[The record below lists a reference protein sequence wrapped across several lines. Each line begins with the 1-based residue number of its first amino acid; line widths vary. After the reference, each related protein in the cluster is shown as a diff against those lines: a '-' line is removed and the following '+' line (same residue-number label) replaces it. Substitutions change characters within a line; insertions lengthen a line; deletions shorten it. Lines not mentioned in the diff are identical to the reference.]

1 MQISTTA
8 RHCELDPED
17 RLFAQQRLEK
27 LSRYVRDAREAH
39 LTVTAEKYRHT
50 AEILLK
56 LKHREIVSREQSTE
70 PRMAIGAHLLV
81 VVDDEDHGASA
92 SRTLSIRPAREK
104 GFSIR
109 LTPASRVPPPAATT
123 SSESTRTS
131 PTCRA

>member
-70 PRMAIGAHLLV
+70 PRMAIGLAADRLEEQLRRGPADAGV
-81 VVDDEDHGASA
+81 EGAPAGGDDELGID
-92 SRTLSIRPAREK
+92 ED
-104 GFSIR
+104 
-109 LTPASRVPPPAATT
+109 
-123 SSESTRTS
+123 
-131 PTCRA
+131 

>member
-27 LSRYVRDAREAH
+27 LSRYVRDVREAH

-70 PRMAIGAHLLV
+70 ARMAIGLAADRLEEQLRRLKEKRVDRKHRPANGRADAGV
-81 VVDDEDHGASA
+81 EAAPAGGDDELGID
-92 SRTLSIRPAREK
+92 ED
-104 GFSIR
+104 
-109 LTPASRVPPPAATT
+109 
-123 SSESTRTS
+123 
-131 PTCRA
+131 

>member
-17 RLFAQQRLEK
+17 RLFAQHRLEK

-56 LKHREIVSREQSTE
+56 LKDREIVSREQSTQA
-70 PRMAIGAHLLV
+70 RMAIDLAADRIEEQLRRLKEKRVDRSQRPASAREARPDGTAGAAGEDV
-81 VVDDEDHGASA
+81 EADVADED
-92 SRTLSIRPAREK
+92 
-104 GFSIR
+104 
-109 LTPASRVPPPAATT
+109 
-123 SSESTRTS
+123 
-131 PTCRA
+131 

>member
-17 RLFAQQRLEK
+17 RLFAEQRLEK

-70 PRMAIGAHLLV
+70 ARMAIGLAADRLEEQLRRLKEKRVDRKHRPANGRADAGV
-81 VVDDEDHGASA
+81 EGAPAGGDDDELGID
-92 SRTLSIRPAREK
+92 ED
-104 GFSIR
+104 
-109 LTPASRVPPPAATT
+109 
-123 SSESTRTS
+123 
-131 PTCRA
+131 